1 MKGRRSLCRKLVILC
16 FLISFPG
23 CITTDVYFEPDMDF
37 ASLRAIAV
45 MPFQNLTREEDAA
58 ERVRDAFSGML
69 LATEAVY
76 VLPAGEVARAIARTG
91 ALPSGGPSAEQIKK
105 LSGILEVD
113 AVITGVLREY
123 GEVRSGS
130 TSANVASL
138 SLQMIEAT
146 TGRVVWSA
154 ASTKGGITL
163 WDRLFGGGGE
173 PMNKVTEKVV
183 DDLLDKLFD

>member
-23 CITTDVYFEPDMDF
+23 CVTTDVYFEPDMDF

-91 ALPSGGPSAEQIKK
+91 ALPSEGPSAEQIKK

-138 SLQMIEAT
+138 SLQMIETT

>member
-1 MKGRRSLCRKLVILC
+1 MKGRRSLYRKLVILC

-23 CITTDVYFEPDMDF
+23 CMTTDVYFEPDMDF

-45 MPFQNLTREEDAA
+45 LPFQNLTREEDAA

-69 LATEAVY
+69 IATEAVY

-91 ALPSGGPSAEQIKK
+91 GLPPDGPSTEQIKK

-130 TSANVASL
+130 TAANVASL
-138 SLQMIEAT
+138 SIQMIEAI

>member
-23 CITTDVYFEPDMDF
+23 CVTTDVYFEPDMDF

-69 LATEAVY
+69 LATEAIY

-91 ALPSGGPSAEQIKK
+91 ALPSGGPSAQQIKK

-138 SLQMIEAT
+138 SLQMIETT

>member
-1 MKGRRSLCRKLVILC
+1 MKERRSLCRKLVILC

-69 LATEAVY
+69 LATEAIY

>member
-23 CITTDVYFEPDMDF
+23 CVTTDVYFEPDMDF

-69 LATEAVY
+69 LATEAIY

-138 SLQMIEAT
+138 SLQMIETT